1 MRNHWPRM
9 TCINL
14 SNFAFLD
21 LESNFEIFTKF
32 ASVYN
37 NNNIIIISILFSRR
51 SLLFYK

>member
-37 NNNIIIISILFSRR
+37 NNIIIISILFSRR